1 MARRYPRIWQVGF
14 TLIEVLIALA
24 ITSMV
29 VSVLM
34 ASVFYGSKVQ
44 SGIRQELV
52 EREQSLR
59 TKAWFTEMLGSCLPA
74 DFESGA
80 AFQGNAQEISCDSLM
95 PLQGRAFLPAQRIR
109 LSLRAGP
116 ANNTQLVYRQSGL
129 ADTDQVIAELP
140 YPSAAFSYVGSN
152 GKDVAKWPVAFN
164 DPETLPRRIRLVS
177 KPLAGEATGL
187 EWSVSVRA
195 SPWLEPVL
203 KNPFGLTLPK

>member
-1 MARRYPRIWQVGF
+1 MVRHHQRAGQGGF

-44 SGIRQELV
+44 SGIRQELI

-59 TKAWFTEMLGSCLPA
+59 SKAWFTEILGSCLPA
-74 DFESGA
+74 DSASGA
-80 AFQGNAQEISCDSLM
+80 AFAGGAQEVSCDSLM

-116 ANNTQLVYRQSGL
+116 ANNTQLVYRQAGV
-129 ADTDQVIAELP
+129 ADTEQVIAELP

-152 GKDVAKWPVAFN
+152 GKEVAKWPVAFN
-164 DPETLPRRIRLVS
+164 DPETLPRRVRLVS
-177 KPLAGEATGL
+177 KPLSGEMTGV

-195 SPWLEPVL
+195 SPWLEPIL
-203 KNPFGLTLPK
+203 KNPFGLALP